1 ICEPPGSNVICRP
14 CWSPI
19 SGRSKVSGTPGKS
32 SYEPSFESLKSDAGR
47 RRISVRRH
55 ASSEV
60 EGREYFWN
68 ASHAEERKE
77 ASPFFD
83 AGISA
88 FANEKS
94 FAAESE
100 RFFETVTL
108 GFSCI
113 INRSSLPFEVG
124 SGGSFLLRTPSAIL

>member
-1 ICEPPGSNVICRP
+1 M
-14 CWSPI
+14 
-19 SGRSKVSGTPGKS
+19 SGLSKVSGTAGKS
-32 SYEPSFESLKSDAGR
+32 WYEPSFESLKSDAGR
-47 RRISVRRH
+47 RRISVRRQ

-77 ASPFFD
+77 ASPFLD

-88 FANEKS
+88 FVNEKS

-100 RFFETVTL
+100 RLFETVTF

-113 INRSSLPFEVG
+113 INRSNLPFEAG
-124 SGGSFLLRTPSAIL
+124 